1 MKLFFRKSGQGPP
14 LIILHGLFGM
24 SDNWATLARAVAAK
38 EFTVYTPDLRNH
50 GQSPH
55 AEAFGYHDMAGD
67 VMELMASEGLGNAAV
82 AGHSLGGKVAM
93 FLACLHPSR
102 VSRLIVADIAPRF
115 YPPHHQQVL
124 AALHAVKPSGMASRG
139 EAERQMEP
147 YLPDA
152 GVRQFLLKNLY
163 WKETGQEKHLAWRF
177 NLPVLERKI
186 ERAGE
191 ALPEGYR
198 YEGPA
203 LFIRGERSAYIGPD
217 DETQILRHFPAAV
230 IRTVP
235 AAGHWVHADNPAVFL
250 EYVLEFLE
258 PKG

>member
-1 MKLFFRKSGQGPP
+1 MKLFFRKTGEGPP

-24 SDNWATLARAVAAK
+24 SDNWATLARAFAAK
-38 EFTVYTPDLRNH
+38 GFTVYTPDLRNH

-55 AEAFGYHDMAGD
+55 AEEFRYSDMAGD
-67 VMELMASEGLGNAAV
+67 LLELMASEGIGRAAV
-82 AGHSLGGKVAM
+82 AGHSLGGKAAM
-93 FLACLHPSR
+93 FLACLHPGR
-102 VSRLIVADIAPRF
+102 VSQLIVADIAPRQ

-124 AALHAVKPSGMASRG
+124 AALHAVDLTSAAGRG
-139 EAERQMEP
+139 EAERQMAAVM
-147 YLPDA
+147 PDS
-152 GVRQFLLKNLY
+152 GVRQFLLKSLY
-163 WKETGQEKHLAWRF
+163 WKDTGDSKQLAWRF

-186 ERAGE
+186 ESAGE

-217 DETQILRHFPAAV
+217 DEAHILRHFPAAV

-258 PKG
+258 VKR